1 MKSKLLVLLSSL
13 FLFSCNN
20 LELEGTKEVTVLYK
34 ETNEPAVN
42 FPLHY
47 TIIMRPYF
55 IVGQIAHS
63 KAYVT
68 DKNGHVLIPENKGM
82 HAHVASDYIVDD
94 KTYSL
99 DSDIIYL
106 IDRDKYKYM
115 KQILEDNTLE
125 EEL

>member
-1 MKSKLLVLLSSL
+1 MKQKLLVLLSSL

-20 LELEGTKEVTVLYK
+20 LELEGTKKVTVLYK
-34 ETNEPAVN
+34 ETNQPAKN

-47 TIIMRPYF
+47 TIIMKPYL
-55 IVGQIAHS
+55 IVGTVAHS

-68 DKNGHVLIPENKGM
+68 DKHGHVLIPEDKYM
-82 HAHVASDYIVDD
+82 DAHVTSDYLVDD
-94 KTYSL
+94 KTYNI

-106 IDRDKYKYM
+106 IDRDKYM
-115 KQILEDNTLE
+115 KQMLEDKTWK